1 MRGGQP
7 MLKKR
12 KLNYRFHNPNPL
24 DTSVNYILNLFIEV
38 NQNKVEQAIQSVL
51 SKENKT
57 DGENP
62 A

>member
-1 MRGGQP
+1 